1 MGIID
6 AAIERNSQTEFVEE
20 RLRKSIQEIV
30 RSYRNSWDP
39 YSETIQNSVDAINRR
54 FRILNDPDFHLY
66 HEYREEYEIESDP
79 SFEGAIKI
87 IINAEDNTIE
97 VRDNGVGMREEEIEE
112 FLLPQGTDKEVG
124 QEYGFKGYGLTYA
137 TFISKYVDIKSR
149 HFHLDG
155 EPGSRISIE
164 GLFDWLCDESGEVS
178 FPDSPRPDVETTDQ
192 MPDPWNTIVR
202 LELAEQYSGEF
213 PAISACDDALSY
225 ARDEQYLDGLEY
237 MLRTHTAIGNTR
249 PLFNK
254 APIVPIEISLDV
266 TFPNGDKME
275 DIEIPYRYYH
285 PKDHEQIDFLS
296 FSFDEYFDEYRKPDF
311 DKDFRALYHTINDVT
326 VGSQNPIECDF
337 AICAIASSRLSNIE
351 SSMGLSEI
359 ESSDI
364 GISYGVHLAI
374 DGMPLGLRVDNWDS
388 KGGNIKRYY
397 VVVNAELDV
406 SNQLDSGRKGISRYY
421 GRLISDKAHDLIS
434 SETVNDS
441 EPFASYASSHLD
453 HGQGRSPG
461 GLPPQDFRTKVQ
473 NVRENGSDQDEGER
487 DVLSEVSDLIYLP
500 TNEQEVVSL
509 FYQLLSK
516 RIIKGYNVVYH
527 AGSSSVYDAA
537 FEYEVECND
546 ENSYP
551 GDELGIGRVM
561 VQDLDSMG
569 EDYYRHEDHYQR
581 TTYHPELCVEFKKS
595 VGGLL
600 DEIINRPSRSNKDV
614 NAIDLLICWDSNV
627 PSSIPQTAYTL
638 DPKNNDRRIF
648 HGTTHSLGITNP
660 ERTDIP
666 CIVLKDLL
674 YLKHDN

>member
-6 AAIERNSQTEFVEE
+6 AAVERNSQDEFVEN

-54 FRILNDPDFHLY
+54 FRILNDPDYHLY
-66 HEYREEYEIESDP
+66 HECRDNFDIESDP
-79 SFEGAIKI
+79 SYEGRISI
-87 IINAEDNTIE
+87 TIDAERNLIDI
-97 VRDNGVGMREEEIEE
+97 RDNGVGMKQNEIEK
-112 FLLPQGTDKEVG
+112 FLLPRGTDKEVG

-137 TFISKYVDIKSR
+137 SFISTYTDIKSR
-149 HFHLDG
+149 HFLQDTDSA
-155 EPGSRISIE
+155 SRISIE
-164 GLFDWLCDESGEVS
+164 GLFNWMYDDSGDVE
-178 FPDSPRPDVETTDQ
+178 FPDSPRPDVESTTD
-192 MPDPWNTIVR
+192 MPDEWNTIVR
-202 LELAEQYSGEF
+202 IKLAEQYSGEF
-213 PAISACDDALSY
+213 PAISACDDAMSY

-254 APIVPIEISLDV
+254 APIVPIEVSLDV
-266 TFPNGDKME
+266 TFPNGESKE
-275 DIEIPYRYYH
+275 DINIPYRYYH
-285 PKDHEQIDFLS
+285 PKDHDQIEFLS
-296 FSFDEYFDEYRKPDF
+296 FSFDEYFDEYKKPDF
-311 DKDFRALYHTINDVT
+311 DKDFRALYHTVNDVT
-326 VGSQNPIECDF
+326 VGTQNPIECDF
-337 AICAIASSRLSNIE
+337 AICAVASSRLSDIE

-364 GISYGVHLAI
+364 GITYGVHLAI

-397 VVVNAELDV
+397 VVINAELDV

-421 GRLISDKAHDLIS
+421 GRLISDKALDLIS
-434 SETVNDS
+434 SEAIDGS

-453 HGQGRSPG
+453 HGRGRSPG
-461 GLPPQDFRTKVQ
+461 GLPPQDFSTKVQ
-473 NVRENGSDQDEGER
+473 DVRENGSDQDDDEKE
-487 DVLSEVSDLIYLP
+487 VISEVSNLIYLP
-500 TNEQEVVSL
+500 TNEQEVVAL
-509 FYQLLSK
+509 FYQMLSK
-516 RIIKGYNVVYH
+516 EIIKGYKTVYN

-537 FEYEVECND
+537 FEYEIECSD
-546 ENSYP
+546 DNSYP

-561 VQDLDSMG
+561 VEDLDSMG
-569 EDYYRHEDHYQR
+569 LDSYRHEDHYQR
-581 TTYHPELCVEFKKS
+581 TTYHPELCVEFKQS

-600 DEIINRPSRSNKDV
+600 DEVINRPSRSNKDI
-614 NAIDLLICWDSNV
+614 NAIDLLVCWDESI
-627 PSSIPQTAYTL
+627 PSSIPQTSYTL

-666 CIVLKDLL
+666 CIVLRDVL
-674 YLKHDN
+674 YLKHN